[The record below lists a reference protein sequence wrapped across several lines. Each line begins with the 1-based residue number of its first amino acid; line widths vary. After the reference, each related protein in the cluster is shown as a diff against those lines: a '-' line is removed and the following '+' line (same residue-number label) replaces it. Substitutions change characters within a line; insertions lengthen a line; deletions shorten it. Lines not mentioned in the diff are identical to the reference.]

1 MKNKKSIATGR
12 LILLLIAV
20 VVALILFYVLP
31 DLLGKGKKETETLL
45 GSSVDYD
52 QDGVANYFDKCKC
65 TFAET
70 DNGCPDDTY
79 PEISGHKPYC
89 DCPTEMS
96 PDGVEE
102 KCDYDSNN
110 ADIGT

>member
-70 DNGCPDDTY
+70 DNGCPDDTD
-79 PEISGHKPYC
+79 PEILGHKPYC
-89 DCPTEMS
+89 DCPTEML
-96 PDGVEE
+96 PDWVDEE
-102 KCDYDSNN
+102 PCPTLSS
-110 ADIGT
+110 

>member
-70 DNGCPDDTY
+70 DNGCPDTTD
-79 PEISGHKPYC
+79 PEDLNHNPYKC
-89 DCPTEMS
+89 CPKEMLPTGVDEEPCPPPS
-96 PDGVEE
+96 P
-102 KCDYDSNN
+102 
-110 ADIGT
+110 